1 MYNYVLCVIFYGYTI
16 DFITFP
22 GTDGSDYTGVTQTLT
37 FNEGTVSIPITV
49 DIRRDNINEVVLE
62 RFIGRLTTDDID
74 VILSPNVTTVEITD
88 NDGT

>member
-1 MYNYVLCVIFYGYTI
+1 M
-16 DFITFP
+16 
-22 GTDGSDYTGVTQTLT
+22 TQALT

-49 DIRRDNINEVVLE
+49 DIRRDDINEVLE
-62 RFIGRLTTDDID
+62 RFIGRLTTDDVD

>member
-1 MYNYVLCVIFYGYTI
+1 M
-16 DFITFP
+16 
-22 GTDGSDYTGVTQTLT
+22 TQTMT

-49 DIRRDNINEVVLE
+49 DIRRDDINEVLE
-62 RFIGRLTTDDID
+62 RFIGRLTTDDVD

>member
-1 MYNYVLCVIFYGYTI
+1 MYCVSFLWIHNWFYN
-16 DFITFP
+16 FP
-22 GTDGSDYTGVTQTLT
+22 TDGSDYTGVTQALT

-49 DIRRDNINEVVLE
+49 DIRRDDINEVLE
-62 RFIGRLTTDDID
+62 RFIGRLTTDDVD